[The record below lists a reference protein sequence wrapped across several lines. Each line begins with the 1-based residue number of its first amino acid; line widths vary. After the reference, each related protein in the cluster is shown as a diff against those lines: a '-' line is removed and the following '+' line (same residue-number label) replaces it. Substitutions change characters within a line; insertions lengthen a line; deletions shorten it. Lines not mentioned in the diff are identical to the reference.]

1 MLFFLFSTVLNDI
14 LLICLHIVH
23 KTKGIAEFIKNDSI
37 QKFTYCPMFL
47 RKILQVLQ
55 ILQFSSILCIFEPFP
70 AVTVWF
76 WDSSIRTEDNW
87 GTQTQLFQKGLNIH
101 WCFWREYMF
110 LIQLFFFSCGQ
121 YVNIFYVKYII
132 QEDSTKWKITCI
144 LYDPSYFC

>member
-14 LLICLHIVH
+14 LLICLHIIH

-76 WDSSIRTEDNW
+76 WDSSIRTEDDW
-87 GTQTQLFQKGLNIH
+87 GTQTQLFKKRFKYSLMLLKGVHVFNSAI
-101 WCFWREYMF
+101 FF
-110 LIQLFFFSCGQ
+110 LLWTICKHILCKIYYSGGQ
-121 YVNIFYVKYII
+121 Y
-132 QEDSTKWKITCI
+132 
-144 LYDPSYFC
+144 